1 MPSAIRKP
9 KDKNLRL
16 LVVNFRWLVR
26 CSMTLLKV
34 DYRPVARS
42 SRFLVTWRCLHL
54 VKGRLI
60 GEVWQKSRDFNLGK
74 LYILLGP
81 LRIFG
86 YVTRQSYLL
95 FCKTNMGEKR

>member
-1 MPSAIRKP
+1 
-9 KDKNLRL
+9 
-16 LVVNFRWLVR
+16 
-26 CSMTLLKV
+26 MTLLKI
-34 DYRPVARS
+34 DYRLVARS

-60 GEVWQKSRDFNLGK
+60 GEVWQKPRDFILVNYK
-74 LYILLGP
+74 LFGP
-81 LRIFG
+81 LRIFS